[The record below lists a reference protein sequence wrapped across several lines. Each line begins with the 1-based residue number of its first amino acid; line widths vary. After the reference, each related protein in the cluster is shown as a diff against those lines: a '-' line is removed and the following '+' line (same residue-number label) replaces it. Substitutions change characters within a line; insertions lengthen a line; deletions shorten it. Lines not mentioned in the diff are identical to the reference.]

1 MASADFCTRRFSSA
15 LARASVPA
23 KTASRFAVHSLE
35 CPPDIHPAGS
45 LIHPGK
51 NTSFRSIAAAST
63 AQGLLPTGFGTLC
76 CLTLPAQPLIR
87 FLFVRTDL
95 CSPCL
100 LQTRSHLRRPPN
112 VSGQALRLANWLPP
126 AAVAFGGGLGN
137 SPVEDFHL
145 LVFRLPFK
153 YGMYICLGKPMCP
166 FWAHTTDVRKCLP
179 CVGTFAHPPV
189 TYKNIWNKI
198 PRL

>member
-23 KTASRFAVHSLE
+23 KTARRFAVHSLE

-45 LIHPGK
+45 LIHPSK

-63 AQGLLPTGFGTLC
+63 AQGLLPTGFGTLY
-76 CLTLPAQPLIR
+76 CLTLPTQPLIR

-112 VSGQALRLANWLPP
+112 VSGQALRLANWLRQLASRGLSPP
-126 AAVAFGGGLGN
+126 IFQAPFQIWNVYLLG
-137 SPVEDFHL
+137 D
-145 LVFRLPFK
+145 
-153 YGMYICLGKPMCP
+153 
-166 FWAHTTDVRKCLP
+166 TDVPILGTHNAWSAMLP
-179 CVGTFAHPPV
+179 
-189 TYKNIWNKI
+189 KSQ
-198 PRL
+198 RLKPTQGSTASTPTVLC